1 MTNENNLLVYNV
13 DVLYCTVLYSILF
26 YCIIG
31 RVSALS
37 TFNQGEEEEDD
48 TQTSQEDKEEV
59 RPGKLRLS
67 FEELER
73 QRVEGVRKK
82 AEEEAKRRME
92 EERRAFAKARKSMV
106 SRLEQSIQIDC
117 GSQTFLAAQHLLQK
131 PPVLMSNL

>member
-1 MTNENNLLVYNV
+1 MK
-13 DVLYCTVLYSILF
+13 SF
-26 YCIIG
+26 
-31 RVSALS
+31 SALS